1 VGGGSVVGGQKVLS
15 FRILG
20 PFEVIERERSLGL
33 GGPKQRALLAV
44 LLLHRCEAVSTD
56 RLIDELWGERAPA
69 TAAKTVQVYVSNLR
83 KALGDGL
90 LVTRGHGYMLQTEP
104 GQVDLDRFEML
115 VAEGRRALQAGDPRG
130 ASDRLREALGLWRGP
145 PLADFAY
152 APFARGETVRL
163 EEARLAALEDRIDAD
178 LALGEHAALVGELES
193 LVREHPL
200 RERLQAQ
207 LMLALYRSGR
217 QADALERY
225 RQARCELVDGLGIEP
240 GPALQE
246 LERAILA
253 HDPALQPPPRPSAIE
268 RLLPR
273 RAGRGGVMLAVG
285 AGLLLV
291 AALAAAVLGRGG
303 GGAGLASLRADSL
316 GLIDPTTG
324 HLRASVSIA
333 GTPARLRV
341 SGRQVWVTSDAART
355 VSLVDAGSPAI
366 VRVAQ
371 VGAFP
376 SDFAVGEGGVW
387 VVDRQRGRLVKLS
400 PDYGTVLSTSA
411 VGSSDTLSVL
421 DDRNELDP
429 WSIAAGAGGVWITDG
444 SRRLRRADPATG
456 SIVRTYDVRDRVN
469 GVAVAAGA
477 VWAISGPS
485 ATVLR
490 IDPRTGRVTPI
501 PIVAQPGLESPY
513 PIAVAVGLGSVWVL
527 NANSA
532 SVTRIDPVQAGVTA
546 TIPIGIQHVPRRL
559 AVGAG
564 AAWIADADGTL
575 ARIDATTNAL
585 TTTAPAASLYD
596 VGVGAGGV
604 WVTAGSAIAGGSV
617 TQSAAAGGQAQA
629 LPASHCSPI
638 YAAPGAR
645 PRYLIISDLPLQDT
659 QHDIAA
665 QATAAIAFELRER
678 GFRAGHFAIG
688 YQACDSASVSE
699 PDPAQPCAIDMHLY
713 AADPSVIGIVGPM
726 NSGCAIGEIAI
737 ANRAPGGPL
746 AMISASTTYVGLT
759 HRGPGTLPGEPG
771 VYYPTGIR
779 NYARIVAADDVQAA
793 ADALLAQRLGM
804 HRVFISN
811 DAPDSYG
818 IAIAQA
824 FAQAAKRLGVGT
836 VDNRTWPDSPR
847 GIALFVRDVARS
859 HPDGVFLG
867 GAFLNPVV
875 GPLVSQLRAAMP
887 NVQFLAPDGFAAFP
901 DVATVIGPAVEGM
914 DVSQPY
920 IAPSQLR
927 GPGQQFVAQFGK
939 QIGASLYPTTAYAAQ
954 AADVLLN
961 AIARSNGTR
970 SSVTRALLATHVRNG
985 IIGNFAITPTG
996 DTTAGAVTII
1006 RVEHSQPIPQRVI
1019 TPPQSLASGG

>member
-1 VGGGSVVGGQKVLS
+1 MAGLTWALSGRGLVLGGSVVGGQKVLS

-44 LLLHRCEAVSTD
+44 LLLHRCEAVATD

-83 KALGDGL
+83 KALGDGV

-104 GQVDLDRFEML
+104 GQVDLDRFETL

-152 APFARGETVRL
+152 APFAQGETVRL

-225 RQARCELVDGLGIEP
+225 RQARCELVDELGIEP
-240 GPALQE
+240 GPALQQ

-253 HDPALQPPPRPSAIE
+253 HDPALQPPPPSAIE
-268 RLLPR
+268 RLVPR
-273 RAGRGGVMLAVG
+273 RARRGGVMLAVG

-291 AALAAAVLGRGG
+291 AALAATVLGRGG
-303 GGAGLASLRADSL
+303 GGAGLASLRPDSL

-333 GTPARLRV
+333 GTPARLQV

-355 VSLVDAGSPAI
+355 VSLVDAGTPAI

-376 SDFAVGEGGVW
+376 SDFAVGEGAVW

-400 PDYGTVLSTSA
+400 PDYGTVLSTSR

-444 SRRLRRADPATG
+444 SRLLRRADPATG
-456 SIVRTYDVRDRVN
+456 SVVRTYDVRDRVN

-490 IDPRTGRVTPI
+490 IDPHTGRVTRI

-532 SVTRIDPVQAGVTA
+532 SVTRIDPVLAGVTA
-546 TIPIGIQHVPRRL
+546 TISIGILHVPRRL

-564 AAWIADADGTL
+564 AAWVADADGTL
-575 ARIDATTNAL
+575 ARIDATTSAVGF
-585 TTTAPAASLYD
+585 TAPAASLYD
-596 VGVGAGGV
+596 VGVGAAGV

-645 PRYLIISDLPLQDT
+645 PRYLIVSDLPLQDT
-659 QHDIAA
+659 QHDFAA

-678 GFRAGHFAIG
+678 GFRAGRFAIG
-688 YQACDSASVSE
+688 YQACD
-699 PDPAQPCAIDMHLY
+699 
-713 AADPSVIGIVGPM
+713 
-726 NSGCAIGEIAI
+726 
-737 ANRAPGGPL
+737 
-746 AMISASTTYVGLT
+746 
-759 HRGPGTLPGEPG
+759 
-771 VYYPTGIR
+771 
-779 NYARIVAADDVQAA
+779 
-793 ADALLAQRLGM
+793 
-804 HRVFISN
+804 
-811 DAPDSYG
+811 
-818 IAIAQA
+818 
-824 FAQAAKRLGVGT
+824 
-836 VDNRTWPDSPR
+836 
-847 GIALFVRDVARS
+847 
-859 HPDGVFLG
+859 
-867 GAFLNPVV
+867 
-875 GPLVSQLRAAMP
+875 
-887 NVQFLAPDGFAAFP
+887 
-901 DVATVIGPAVEGM
+901 
-914 DVSQPY
+914 
-920 IAPSQLR
+920 
-927 GPGQQFVAQFGK
+927 
-939 QIGASLYPTTAYAAQ
+939 
-954 AADVLLN
+954 
-961 AIARSNGTR
+961 
-970 SSVTRALLATHVRNG
+970 
-985 IIGNFAITPTG
+985 
-996 DTTAGAVTII
+996 
-1006 RVEHSQPIPQRVI
+1006 
-1019 TPPQSLASGG
+1019 

>member
-1 VGGGSVVGGQKVLS
+1 MLS

-20 PFEVIERERSLGL
+20 PFEVIEHERSLGL

-83 KALGDGL
+83 KALGDGV

-104 GQVDLDRFEML
+104 GQVDLDRFDSL

-152 APFARGETVRL
+152 APFAQGETARL

-178 LALGEHAALVGELES
+178 FALGEHAALVGELES

-207 LMLALYRSGR
+207 LMLALYRAGR

-225 RQARCELVDGLGIEP
+225 RQARSELIDELGIEP

-273 RAGRGGVMLAVG
+273 RARRGGVMLAVG

-291 AALAAAVLGRGG
+291 AALAATVLGSGG
-303 GGAGLASLRADSL
+303 GGGTGLASLRPDSL

-324 HLRASVSIA
+324 HLRASVAIA
-333 GTPARLRV
+333 GTPARLQV
-341 SGRQVWVTSDAART
+341 NGRQVWVTSDAART
-355 VSLVDAGSPAI
+355 VSLVEAGTPAI

-371 VGAFP
+371 LGAFP

-387 VVDRQRGRLVKLS
+387 VVDRQRGVLVKLS
-400 PDYGTVLSTSA
+400 PDYRSVLSTSP

-444 SRRLRRADPATG
+444 SRLLRRADPATG
-456 SIVRTYDVRDRVN
+456 SVVRTYDVGDRVN

-490 IDPRTGRVTPI
+490 IDPHTGRVVARI

-532 SVTRIDPVQAGVTA
+532 NVTRIDPVQAGVTE

-564 AAWIADADGTL
+564 AAWVADADGTL

-585 TTTAPAASLYD
+585 TTTALAASLYD

-604 WVTAGSAIAGGSV
+604 WVTTGSAIAGGSV
-617 TQSAAAGGQAQA
+617 TQDAPAGGQAQA

-638 YAAPGAR
+638 YSAPGAR
-645 PRYLIISDLPLQDT
+645 PRYLIVSDLPLQGSN
-659 QHDIAA
+659 HNIAA
-665 QATAAIAFELRER
+665 QATAAVAFELRER
-678 GFRAGHFAIG
+678 GFRAGRFAIG
-688 YQACDSASVSE
+688 YQACDSAVISE
-699 PDPAQPCAIDMHLY
+699 PDPALPCAIDMHLY
-713 AADPSVIGIVGPM
+713 AADPSVIGIVGPL
-726 NSGCAIGEIAI
+726 NSGCATGEIAI

-759 HRGPGTLPGEPG
+759 HRGPGTAPGEPA

-779 NYARIVAADDVQAA
+779 NYVRIVAADDIQAA

-804 HRVFISN
+804 HRVFVSN

-818 IAIAQA
+818 IGIAQA
-824 FAQAAKRLGVGT
+824 FVRAAKRLGVGT
-836 VDNRTWPDSPR
+836 VGNRTWPDSAR
-847 GIALFVRDVARS
+847 GIAPYVRDVARS
-859 HPDGVFLG
+859 HPDSIFLG

-887 NVQFLAPDGFAAFP
+887 SVQFLAPDGFAAFP
-901 DVATVIGPAVEGM
+901 DVANVIGPAVEGM
-914 DVSQPY
+914 YVSQPY

-939 QIGASLYPTTAYAAQ
+939 QIGSSLYPTTAYAAQ

-970 SSVTRALLATHVRNG
+970 SSVTRALFATHVRNG
-985 IIGNFAITPTG
+985 IIGNFAITPAG

-1019 TPPQSLASGG
+1019 TPPQTVASGG